1 MEAMQGEAMTKR
13 KRGWNYFEACRAN
26 LTPEAKRNSRIF
38 TVWCL
43 GWALSFVGATRLLR
57 NETVTAA
64 PLTWLVA
71 LVPTLVGLLLI
82 RSYVRFFRSADEL
95 MQKVHLEA
103 LAFGFGAGF
112 LFMTGYSLFERLG
125 APAMSVSDPV
135 AVIAFG
141 WVLGQF
147 LAMRRYS

>member
-1 MEAMQGEAMTKR
+1 MQGETMTKR
-13 KRGWNYFEACRAN
+13 RRGWNYFEACRAN
-26 LTPEAKRNSRIF
+26 LTPEARRNQRFF
-38 TVWCL
+38 TGWCL
-43 GWALSFVGATRLLR
+43 AWALSFVAATWLLR
-57 NETVTAA
+57 FEIVTTP

-95 MQKVHLEA
+95 MQKVHLEG

-112 LFMTGYSLFERLG
+112 LFMTGYGLLERLG
-125 APAMSVSDPV
+125 APAMSISDPV
-135 AVIAFG
+135 AVIAFA
-141 WVLGQF
+141 WALGQL

>member
-1 MEAMQGEAMTKR
+1 MQGETMTKR

-26 LTPEAKRNSRIF
+26 LTPEARRKQRIF

-43 GWALSFVGATRLLR
+43 VWALSFVAATWLLR
-57 NETVTAA
+57 FEAVTAP

-71 LVPTLVGLLLI
+71 LVPTLIGLQLI

-95 MQKVHLEA
+95 MQKVHLEG

-112 LFMTGYSLFERLG
+112 LFMTGYGLFENTG
-125 APAMSVSDPV
+125 APVMNVNYPV
-135 AVIAFG
+135 AVMAFAWAFG
-141 WVLGQF
+141 QL